1 MVLYSI
7 KKKDWEMKK
16 RTFLSLI
23 FLVIFSALFANNVEI
38 FKVGD
43 YTILA
48 IYEGQNNRDVVFK
61 KLKSQGR
68 LTDDK
73 PSREQMEW
81 IKRALNVFETTKGDV
96 YTIGISRME
105 DLLDGYEYICVCE
118 FSTDTNFSYWFYL
131 LHAPRSWK

>member
-1 MVLYSI
+1 M
-7 KKKDWEMKK
+7 
-16 RTFLSLI
+16 
-23 FLVIFSALFANNVEI
+23 FANNLEI

-48 IYEGQNNRDVVFK
+48 IYEGQNNRDAVFK

-131 LHAPRSWK
+131 LHAPLSWK

>member
-1 MVLYSI
+1 
-7 KKKDWEMKK
+7 MKK

-23 FLVIFSALFANNVEI
+23 FLVIFSAMFANNLEI

-48 IYEGQNNRDVVFK
+48 IYEGQNNRDAVFK

-96 YTIGISRME
+96 YTIGISRMK